1 MTLLEYVES
10 SLEDESGAKDKYQT
24 MMDLL
29 ESEEDLNDSEKS
41 LIMGILFKIQ
51 TDEKTHDLLLNI
63 IKDVLE
69 GD

>member
-1 MTLLEYVES
+1 MTLLEYVNS

-29 ESEEDLNDSEKS
+29 ESEENLDDSEKS

>member
-29 ESEEDLNDSEKS
+29 ESEENLNDSEKS

>member
-1 MTLLEYVES
+1 MTLLEYVNS

>member
-29 ESEEDLNDSEKS
+29 ESEESLNDSEKS

>member
-1 MTLLEYVES
+1 MTLLEYVNS

-24 MMDLL
+24 MMDLI
-29 ESEEDLNDSEKS
+29 ESEENLSDSEKS

>member
-1 MTLLEYVES
+1 MTLLEYVNS
-10 SLEDESGAKDKYQT
+10 SLKDESGAKDKYQT

-29 ESEEDLNDSEKS
+29 ESEESLNDSEKS

>member
-29 ESEEDLNDSEKS
+29 ESEEGLNDSEKS

>member
-29 ESEEDLNDSEKS
+29 ESEENLDDSEKS

>member
-29 ESEEDLNDSEKS
+29 ESEENLSDSEKS

>member
-1 MTLLEYVES
+1 MTLLEYVNS

-29 ESEEDLNDSEKS
+29 ESEEGLNDSEKS

>member
-1 MTLLEYVES
+1 MTLLEYVNS

-24 MMDLL
+24 MMDLI
-29 ESEEDLNDSEKS
+29 ESEENLNDSEKS

>member
-1 MTLLEYVES
+1 MTLLEYVNS

-29 ESEEDLNDSEKS
+29 ESEENLNDSEKS

>member
-1 MTLLEYVES
+1 MTLLEYVNS

-29 ESEEDLNDSEKS
+29 ESEENLSDSEKS

>member
-24 MMDLL
+24 MMNLL